1 MTTLIPKYYQ
11 GATGSVNRA
20 INLKLAESISV
31 LDFGADPTSTSD
43 STSAI
48 QAAVNAAVAATKKLY
63 IPGGQYKVSTPITI
77 AGGVTIHGDDKVSII
92 ASTATTGNIFYVTSQ
107 APVSFRNLQI
117 SAFSSRTADAAIYYD
132 SGAGTQNNFS
142 VIDNVFFNNQF
153 TSVYFYRNAYQKVTN
168 CQFQLNSTNGTCIYL
183 GNATTPD
190 SGDQIVA
197 FNQFYGGTGVTCI
210 YQTGGGGAR
219 IIGNKFLQTA
229 YGYSVNF
236 GAGAFSG
243 IFVVSDNSFDGMTV
257 NALSM
262 VTSDATAGLTDIA
275 VTGNVFSASPS
286 DSFIKF
292 SAVASSSLGRI
303 VITGNTVQQYTGS
316 ASIISL
322 NLIGDATI
330 VGNMFSG
337 TGTITIGSNCTN
349 PVVAAN
355 KLEGVG
361 ISNSCTSALI
371 FDTASGATPF
381 ISSNGSYLLNT
392 TGTGGGQGVLSIANA
407 TVAPTSALAG
417 GGVLYVQAGAL
428 KYIGSSGAVTT
439 IAIA

>member
-11 GATGSVNRA
+11 GASGSVNRA

-31 LDFGADPTSTSD
+31 LDFGADPTNTTD

-63 IPGGQYKVSTPITI
+63 IPGGQYKVSSTITI
-77 AGGVTIHGDDKVSII
+77 AGGVTIYGDDKVTII
-92 ASTATTGNIFYVTSQ
+92 ASTTTTGNIFYVTSQ
-107 APVSFRNLQI
+107 AAVSFRNLQI
-117 SAFSSRTADAAIYYD
+117 SATSSRTAGAAIYYD

-153 TSVYFYRNAYQKVTN
+153 YGVYFYRNAYQKVTN
-168 CQFQLNSTNGTCIYL
+168 CQFQLNSTNGICIYL
-183 GNATTPD
+183 SNATTAD
-190 SGDQIVA
+190 SGDQVIA

-210 YQTGGGGAR
+210 YQVSGGGTR

-236 GAGAFSG
+236 GASAYSA
-243 IFVVSDNSFDGMTV
+243 IFIISDNSFDGMTV
-257 NALSM
+257 NSISM
-262 VTSDATAGLTDIA
+262 ITSDATAGLTDIA
-275 VTGNVFSASPS
+275 ITGNVLDGAPS

-292 SAVASSSLGRI
+292 SAVASSSLGR
-303 VITGNTVQQYTGS
+303 VVVTGNTIQQQSGA
-316 ASIISL
+316 ASIVSL
-322 NLIGDATI
+322 NLTGDATI
-330 VGNMFSG
+330 VGNTFNG
-337 TGTITIGSNCTN
+337 TGSIVIGSNCVN
-349 PVVAAN
+349 PVVASN
-355 KLEGVG
+355 KLEGVA

-371 FDTASGATPF
+371 FNTASGATPF
-381 ISSNGSYLLNT
+381 IASNGSYLLNT
-392 TGTGGGQGVLSIANA
+392 TGTGGGQGVVAIGNA